1 MGKNPKVAV
10 LKFNKNLSINWNNL
24 ELQHSILVDNE
35 TGYQAS
41 TETFTEV
48 AKYRFFGFLKPNL
61 EKIKGCFIVRQ
72 DAPDPLK
79 ITKEN
84 IFDEAFSASDLIYY
98 EDEFLS
104 RSMSQ
109 VEEKHTTEPDYLQ
122 KALVRI
128 LLIESI
134 AVAVLVIAVGVPK
147 ILSNMGAL

>member
-1 MGKNPKVAV
+1 MPKNQKVPV

-41 TETFTEV
+41 TESFIELV
-48 AKYRFFGFLKPNL
+48 KYGFFGFKKPNL
-61 EKIKGCFIVRQ
+61 EKIKGCFLVRQ

-79 ITKEN
+79 VTKDN
-84 IFDEAFSASDLIYY
+84 IFDKTFSAQDLIYY

-109 VEEKHTTEPDYLQ
+109 VEEKNTTEPDYLQ

-147 ILSNMGAL
+147 ILSNMGV